1 MIYLLSC
8 VCKGVGVG
16 VVVVVGLSVCIVGS
30 MVHVREGA
38 CTQRQEKNL
47 IQTQVSML
55 AELLSTQLSPHT
67 LAILAAVK
75 TKIGSNA
82 HGLRCTQFLVI

>member
-1 MIYLLSC
+1 M
-8 VCKGVGVG
+8 
-16 VVVVVGLSVCIVGS
+16 VVGLSVCIVGS

-67 LAILAAVK
+67 LTILAAVK

-82 HGLRCTQFLVI
+82 QVYTIFSDLRDAQGIILV

>member
-1 MIYLLSC
+1 M
-8 VCKGVGVG
+8 CKGVGVG
-16 VVVVVGLSVCIVGS
+16 VVVVVCLSVCIVGS
-30 MVHVREGA
+30 MVHVRGGA
-38 CTQRQEKNL
+38 CTQRPEKNL

-67 LAILAAVK
+67 LTIFAAVK

-82 HGLRCTQFLVI
+82 HGLRCIQFLVI